1 MSICLVHC
9 NFKTLGTFLVF
20 YFFAK
25 IKKNYQKEEQS

>member
-9 NFKTLGTFLVF
+9 NFKTLETFMVL

-25 IKKNYQKEEQS
+25 KKKNYQKEEQS